1 MVGYGPAVSEPVAVQ
16 ELLEVLVE
24 VLSEELLDELEEEL
38 PELFVQ
44 ANGATMPSPKAARP
58 FLKNAFLSIL
68 MVLVKSNVI
77 YVTTYIHY
85 KLPCYLLE
93 RENGGESDKYC
104 GV

>member
-24 VLSEELLDELEEEL
+24 VLSDVLDELEEEL

-77 YVTTYIHY
+77 YDTAHIHY
-85 KLPCYLLE
+85 WLPYCCLE
-93 RENGGESDKYC
+93 GGNSGELGKCC
-104 GV
+104 GE